1 MQCACTSMVL
11 TRLPL
16 TTTSRRPCACA
27 WPEPPPAPALAP
39 ALISQPTKARR
50 GPVFMVPL
58 IGIAVP
64 LVLMTVVKR
73 AIGHPPPLTQECDHL
88 IQDRDKVHPV
98 SSPLRAW

>member
-39 ALISQPTKARR
+39 SLISQPTKARR

-58 IGIAVP
+58 IGMSVP
-64 LVLMTVVKR
+64 LVLMTVVTGVR
-73 AIGHPPPLTQECDHL
+73 GMYLTAPLDAQA
-88 IQDRDKVHPV
+88 RSKVHAGH
-98 SSPLRAW
+98 LAHERG